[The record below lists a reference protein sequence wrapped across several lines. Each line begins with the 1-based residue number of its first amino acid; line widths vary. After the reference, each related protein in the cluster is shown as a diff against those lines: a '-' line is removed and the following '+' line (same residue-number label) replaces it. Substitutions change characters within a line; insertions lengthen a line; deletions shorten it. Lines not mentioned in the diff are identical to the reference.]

1 MLPKKNDLIE
11 QFKELMKQTGVSQ
24 EEVAEKTGISQP
36 VISRILNDE
45 RELRY
50 DEAKKILDF
59 LQSCRSSIPSNMLAS
74 DIATK
79 EDELFKVEYNEKLSE
94 VAKRM
99 FEKGYS
105 QAPVYKG
112 DNVIGVITEKSF
124 IKLLLEP
131 KRKLEELTVED
142 AQLEDP
148 PEYSHDTSLQ
158 DIAHSLLDY
167 YAVLVKEGGKVVGI
181 ITRADFLKLFSKNS
195 LEEKT

>member
-11 QFKELMKQTGVSQ
+11 KFKELMKQTGVSQ

-36 VISRILNDE
+36 VISRILNGE

-59 LQSCRSSIPSNMLAS
+59 LQSCHTSIPSNMLAS

-142 AQLEDP
+142 TQLEDP
-148 PEYSHDTSLQ
+148 PEYPHDTPVQ
-158 DIAHSLLDY
+158 DIAHTLLDY

-181 ITRADFLKLFSKNS
+181 ITRADFLKIFYK
-195 LEEKT
+195 